1 MVFGVNYVSKVNLDL
16 CGDTAKRG
24 NHMSRL
30 LVIFKLKC
38 LLYKGQQYYITTESY
53 MEIKIGQ
60 LTCKVTYPPSIF
72 DFFDVTDRAVND
84 VYPS

>member
-16 CGDTAKRG
+16 CGDTAKRR

-38 LLYKGQQYYITTESY
+38 LLYKGQQYHHYY
-53 MEIKIGQ
+53 RK
-60 LTCKVTYPPSIF
+60 LHR
-72 DFFDVTDRAVND
+72 D
-84 VYPS
+84 